1 MQWWRAEEDRKT
13 LIANNKAWVSAETVR
28 RAWLASFPSRKAL
41 PKDAGVVIAT
51 GLTAYRS
58 ITGTSIE
65 RGNLLAHQFFV
76 IDRADYWGPDKL
88 AQLVA
93 ESPTKAQHI
102 ILAVVLG
109 GMESAISKETWRHP
123 SAPMQGYFQRLAD
136 WGYAL
141 SEVEQLV
148 ICDNPTGEGAVEFMD
163 DEDAKGE
170 KISPKVTEIP
180 MPIVTKANV
189 DTAAIQRELY
199 VSKGCTQ

>member
-1 MQWWRAEEDRKT
+1 
-13 LIANNKAWVSAETVR
+13 VR
-28 RAWLASFPSRKAL
+28 REWLASFPSRKTL

-58 ITGTSIE
+58 ITGTAIE
-65 RGNLLAHQFFV
+65 RGNLLAHQFFG

-109 GMESAISKETWRHP
+109 GMESATSKETWRHP